1 MCKHRRRRLVS
12 ALILGEQRGMQREQ
26 THRLQEAPGGV
37 LPDTRVIDAAYDEV
51 GGKKRGWLSRA
62 WRGVVTVFWVAVIG
76 FLIPPALVV
85 INEIS
90 NYFAGR

>member
-1 MCKHRRRRLVS
+1 
-12 ALILGEQRGMQREQ
+12 MQREQ
-26 THRLQEAPGGV
+26 AHRLQEAPGHAA
-37 LPDTRVIDAAYDEV
+37 PDARVIDTQFDEV
-51 GGKKRGWLSRA
+51 GAKKRGVFARL
-62 WRGVVTVFWVAVIG
+62 WRGMVTVFWVAVIG

>member
-1 MCKHRRRRLVS
+1 MPH
-12 ALILGEQRGMQREQ
+12 EQ

-37 LPDTRVIDAAYDEV
+37 LPGARVIEAQFDEV
-51 GGKKRGWLSRA
+51 EGKKRGWLART

-90 NYFAGR
+90 NYLAGR

>member
-1 MCKHRRRRLVS
+1 
-12 ALILGEQRGMQREQ
+12 MQHEQ
-26 THRLQEAPGGV
+26 THRLQEAPGRTG
-37 LPDTRVIDAAYDEV
+37 PDARVIDAEFDEI
-51 GGKKRGWLSRA
+51 GGKKRGWLART